1 LAGIFLA
8 LALSAFF
15 SGTEV
20 TFVAADRV
28 RCEIARRT
36 GKRGAHLAYGFVQNP
51 ERFVF
56 TTLIGNN
63 VATVGF
69 SALAA
74 LLLQPHLSAG
84 TIVLVS
90 SMTLLLLG
98 EIVPKTLLRERA
110 QSAVLRLAYPL
121 RFFELLFWPVNWA
134 LRWVVLRLT
143 GPRTVDARAAYA
155 LFSRKDLTIL
165 LRESFAAGT
174 IARHE
179 RDLISRL
186 LRLAVRP
193 VKNIMVP
200 RVDMVALP
208 LNSSLQQ
215 AQRVFRQSGY
225 SRLPV
230 YEKTLDDIKGVV
242 HVRDLLGRP
251 ESLAAIVRN
260 VLFVPATTSCY
271 RLLLEFRRTSAA
283 VAVALDEYGGTAG
296 MVTLEDVLEE
306 LFGEIEDEHDEEV
319 TRWRPLPDGGVWVD
333 GRLSVEELNAAM
345 GWKLPSGPYSTVAGL
360 ILARLGRIP
369 RRGELVEV
377 GKYQFQV
384 LRATRKRILSL
395 KAALQQIEQGSG
407 GPSIPSRGRGG
418 GGGG

>member
-1 LAGIFLA
+1 MSLAGMFLA

-20 TFVAADRV
+20 VFVAADRV

-36 GKRGAHLAYGFVQNP
+36 GKRGAGLAYGFVQNP
-51 ERFVF
+51 ERFIF
-56 TTLIGNN
+56 TTLVGNN
-63 VATVGF
+63 VATVLF

-74 LLLQPHLSAG
+74 LLLQPHLPPGSIIVDSAL
-84 TIVLVS
+84 VLLVA
-90 SMTLLLLG
+90 G
-98 EIVPKTLLRERA
+98 EIVPKTVMRERA
-110 QSAVLRLAYPL
+110 QRLVQPLAYPL
-121 RFFELLFWPVNWA
+121 RLFELVFWPVNSV
-134 LRWVVLRLT
+134 LRWAVLKLA
-143 GPRTVDARAAYA
+143 GPRAADARATYA
-155 LFSRKDLTIL
+155 VFSRKDLAIL

-186 LRLAVRP
+186 LRLAARP
-193 VKNIMVP
+193 VRNIMVP

-208 LNSSLQQ
+208 LNSTLQQ

-242 HVRDLLGRP
+242 YVRDLLGRP
-251 ESLAAIVRN
+251 KSLAAIVRD

-271 RLLLEFRRTSAA
+271 RLLLEFRRAGAA

-319 TRWRPLPDGGVWVD
+319 TLWRPLPDGGIWVD
-333 GRLSVEELNAAM
+333 ARLGVEELNAAM
-345 GWKLPSGPYSTVAGL
+345 RWKLPPGPYSTIAGF
-360 ILARLGRIP
+360 ILWRLGRIP
-369 RRGELVEV
+369 RRGEFVQV
-377 GKYQFQV
+377 GPYQFQV

-395 KAALQQIEQGSG
+395 KATLVQME
-407 GPSIPSRGRGG
+407 
-418 GGGG
+418 